1 MNLWYTVMLTL
12 VGSHY
17 VELSFDN
24 GRNIEKFK
32 NKLGFAYIQPLA
44 THDKKKVTVYEG
56 CKELIIC
63 YFDNCKIFCKIF
75 YDSN

>member
-17 VELSFDN
+17 VEISFDN

-32 NKLGFAYIQPLA
+32 NKLSFAYIQPLA
-44 THDKKKVTVYEG
+44 THDKKK
-56 CKELIIC
+56 K
-63 YFDNCKIFCKIF
+63 
-75 YDSN
+75 